1 MTKVQLSVLVRL
13 LVHILLGFLSIQPA
27 EAQYRLI
34 LKCPDK
40 DALCLEEI
48 SVGPVAFKST
58 TSCEDYLTEFI
69 GQMRAKGYLG
79 ASIDTLLWQGDTAT
93 ALLFLG
99 PKVLNTKLKFDSLT
113 EPLLLKAGYSI
124 EKISGRLLDMGQIK
138 NLQENLLGRLEE
150 EGYPFSGVRLDSIQ
164 LEEGVFSAHLVV
176 DRGPLY
182 KIDSISNLGTVN
194 LSRVFLQRY
203 LDIAPGSIYK
213 RSTLAA
219 ISSRI
224 GQLSFVKEQQPWS
237 LTRLGTGAIVNVY
250 LVPQKSNQINVLLGL
265 LPSNSFVAN
274 SYEAPRAKLQLTGEA
289 TVNLKNALGKGETI
303 GLNWQQLQLN
313 SPRLNLL
320 YDQSF
325 LWGSPFGI
333 RFQFDL
339 FKKDTSFVTI
349 NLQVGSS
356 FKLGTGKS
364 GTLFLQR
371 QSSNLV
377 AVDTGAVS
385 KFRQLPSAA
394 DLQLTSLGVQ
404 LEGYTTN
411 YRLNPV
417 RGNEWQLHLT
427 AGTRTIKKNN
437 GILKLKDQQDPDFDY
452 SKLYDSLQLNSYQF
466 RVRSSAAHFFPL
478 TGVSTLRIGV
488 DAGWVYSPRLFRN
501 ELFQIGGYKLL
512 RGFDEESIYASQYLV
527 SGLEYRYLVGRNS
540 RFYAFLD
547 AGWVRNSATVQLAT
561 TKYLSAGLGMTL
573 ETKGGVFNIAVAAGK
588 RSDLDLSLKQ
598 AKLHFGYVNY
608 F

>member
-1 MTKVQLSVLVRL
+1 MTKVQLSVLARL
-13 LVHILLGFLSIQPA
+13 LAFILFGLLSIQPA
-27 EAQYRLI
+27 GAQYRLM

-40 DALCLEEI
+40 DSLCLEEI
-48 SVGPVAFKST
+48 KGEPYTFQSKVL
-58 TSCEDYLTEFI
+58 CEDHVHDLL
-69 GQMRAKGYLG
+69 GQLRAKGYMG
-79 ASIDTLLWQGDTAT
+79 ASIDTLFWQGDTAT

-99 PKVLNTKLKFDSLT
+99 LKITNTKLKTDSLT
-113 EPLLLKAGYSI
+113 ASMLLRSGYPI
-124 EKISGRLLDMGQIK
+124 EKISGRLLDVGQIK
-138 NLQENLLGRLEE
+138 DLQETLLGRLEE
-150 EGYPFSGVRLDSIQ
+150 EGYPFAGVRLDSIQ
-164 LEEGVFSAHLVV
+164 LEEGIFSARLVI

-182 KIDSISNLGTVN
+182 KIDSISNLGTAN
-194 LSRVFLQRY
+194 LSRIFLQRY
-203 LDIAPGSIYK
+203 LDIAPGSIYR
-213 RSTLAA
+213 RSVLASV
-219 ISSRI
+219 SSRL

-325 LWGSPFGI
+325 LWGSPFGF

-356 FKLGTGKS
+356 FKLGAGKS

-371 QSSNLV
+371 QRSNLV

-385 KFRQLPSAA
+385 KLRQLPNAA

-427 AGTRTIKKNN
+427 AGTRNIKKNN
-437 GILKLKDQQDPDFDY
+437 GILKLKDQQDPGFDY
-452 SKLYDSLQLNSYQF
+452 GKLYDSIQLNSYQL

-478 TGVSTLRIGV
+478 TGVSTLKLGV

-512 RGFDEESIYASQYLV
+512 RGFDEESIYASHYLV
-527 SGLEYRYLVGRNS
+527 AGMEYRYLVGRNS

-547 AGWVRNSATVQLAT
+547 AGWVRNSASVQLAT
-561 TKYLSAGLGMTL
+561 SKYLSAGLGMTL